1 MYTRRYC
8 LPGLILLLFVVVPLH
23 PQTAA
28 PQDSRNVVSTIQS
41 KVQVAVVDVVVTKGK
56 DEPVIGLHKE
66 DFEVLEDGKPQTI
79 STFEEHH
86 GVPPTLTKLPPMP
99 PHVYTNFPVT
109 KTADSVNVLL
119 LDALNTPTRD
129 QTFVRRQMIKYL
141 GTIPPGTRVAIFTL
155 ASRLRMLQGITT
167 DSSELVAAL
176 HQNRASPHS
185 SALLPSEVEN
195 DSNQQFTDFLIAE
208 QGGGPAP
215 IPFVDPVQI
224 VQEFQADTAT
234 FLAESRIRITLQ
246 ALQQLARY
254 LSEVPGRKNVIWFSG
269 SFPVGIFPDPDL
281 VNSFTAAQN
290 FQQEIKHTAELLTAD
305 DVAIYPVGAQGLVTD
320 SVYEANAA
328 ETGQKRG
335 MLATQDQVK
344 QLRAGAVNRDS
355 GHAAMEEV
363 ARDTGGQAFY
373 DTNGL
378 ASALDRVIN
387 IGAHYYTLTYAPT
400 DKTMDGRFR
409 HIELKLA
416 NGKYKL
422 AYRRG
427 YYARDLEAEGAAQQD
442 PASDPLLPLM
452 GRNLPDFTQILYK
465 ELVLPSTPQPPPDA
479 GRMGSNTEIKEPFTR
494 YRVDFA
500 VSSQDIKFDST
511 PDGVRHGSLELML
524 VAYDREGKPLNLVAA
539 RSELLLQAKDYLGI
553 QRGGLQL
560 RKEIDVPNGDAYL
573 RTGVYDLKS
582 GKAGTL
588 VIPLSPATAQKT
600 AAK

>member
-8 LPGLILLLFVVVPLH
+8 LPGLILLLSAVVRVH
-23 PQTAA
+23 PQTAS
-28 PQDSRNVVSTIQS
+28 QDSNNVVTTIQS
-41 KVQVAVVDVVVTKGK
+41 KVKVAVVDVVVTKDK
-56 DEPVIGLHKE
+56 DEPVTGLHKE
-66 DFEVLEDGKPQTI
+66 DFEVFEDGKPQTI

-129 QTFVRRQMIKYL
+129 QTFVRQQMIKYL

-167 DSSELVAAL
+167 DSSELVAAF
-176 HQNRASPHS
+176 HQRRAGPHS
-185 SALLPSEVEN
+185 SALLPSEVES

-224 VQEFQADTAT
+224 VKEFQADTAT

-254 LSEVPGRKNVIWFSG
+254 LSEVPGRKNVVWFSG

-290 FQQEIKHTAELLTAD
+290 FQQEIEHTAELLTAD

-320 SVYEANAA
+320 FVYEANAA
-328 ETGQKRG
+328 ETGRKRG
-335 MLATQDQVK
+335 SLATQDQVN
-344 QLRAGAVNRDS
+344 QLRAGAVSRDS
-355 GHAAMEEV
+355 SHAAMEDV

-378 ASALDRVIN
+378 ASALNRVID
-387 IGAHYYTLTYAPT
+387 IGAHYYTLTYTPT
-400 DKTMDGRFR
+400 NKTMDGRFR

-427 YYARDLEAEGAAQQD
+427 YYARDLEAEGATQQN

-465 ELVLPSTPQPPPDA
+465 ELVLPSNPQPSPDA
-479 GRMGSNTEIKEPFTR
+479 PRIGSNTEIKGPFTR

-511 PDGVRHGSLELML
+511 PDGERHGSLEIML
-524 VAYDREGKPLNLVAA
+524 VAYDREGKPLNLIAA
-539 RSELLLQAKDYLGI
+539 RSELLLQAKDYLAI

-560 RKEIDVPNGDAYL
+560 RKEIDVPHGDAYL

-588 VIPLSPATAQKT
+588 VIPLSAAPAQK
-600 AAK
+600 ADAK